1 MEKNKRKPATVN
13 PEFEEA
19 VKDMMKGIKKSPYE
33 RTRDSVYA
41 TGNKWAKENFDTT
54 HN

>member
-1 MEKNKRKPATVN
+1 MEKNGRKPATVN

-19 VKDMMKGIKKSPYE
+19 VKDMVEGSKKTPHE
-33 RTRDSVYA
+33 RTRDVVYA
-41 TGNKWAKENFDTT
+41 TGNRWAKENFDAT